1 MVSLIVV
8 HSQFDRI
15 WPFAADHLGKLWSN
29 QTQTEFIRL
38 TSGDSRS
45 LAEVVTQPERVHRLA
60 CLGASFTIDDLK
72 HFTSLQEATFYSN
85 GYSPLSDWDAT
96 TNDYLKTAG
105 IRLIEHT
112 SEGFWGESV
121 AEFGL
126 ALTLS
131 ALRRIPQN
139 YHAIMTDLSPWK
151 QYHQSMNQGP
161 GTRGQQ
167 FSDDTRFTHGTVA
180 GKRVRVVGSGNIG
193 SRYASFC
200 NMMGADVATWDP
212 YAHDP
217 TFHRSG
223 SRREWHLESL
233 MRDAEIFA
241 PMLPLKDDTIGL
253 ITAQHIDSLPQGCLV
268 VLVTRARICDVDA
281 IRRRVLNDE
290 ISLAADVFDIEPLP
304 LGDPLLGRHNVIHT
318 PHLAGRTQHAN
329 QQWAEA
335 LAAQFSPID

>member
-1 MVSLIVV
+1 MISLIVV
-8 HSQFDRI
+8 NSQFDRV
-15 WPFAADHLGKLWSN
+15 WPFAADHLGKMWSN
-29 QTQTEFIRL
+29 QKQTEFIRL
-38 TSGDSRS
+38 NSDDNRS
-45 LAEVVTQPERVHRLA
+45 LADIATHPENVVRLA
-60 CLGASFTIDDLK
+60 CLGVSFTVDDLM

-85 GYSPLSDWDAT
+85 GYSPLSDWNPAAY
-96 TNDYLKTAG
+96 DYLKDSG
-105 IRLIEHT
+105 VRLIQQIG
-112 SEGFWGESV
+112 EGFWGESV
-121 AEFGL
+121 AEFALGL
-126 ALTLS
+126 TIS

-139 YHAIMTDLSPWK
+139 YHKIMTDLAPWK
-151 QYHQSMNQGP
+151 QYHYSMNQGP

-180 GKRVRVVGSGNIG
+180 GKRVRIVGSGNIG

-212 YAHDP
+212 FAHDP

-241 PMLPLKDDTIGL
+241 PMLPLKDDTTGL
-253 ITAQHIDSLPQGCLV
+253 ITAEHIDLLPQGCLV

-281 IRRRVLNDE
+281 IRLRVLNDE

-304 LGDPLLGRHNVIHT
+304 LDDPLLGRDNVIHT
-318 PHLAGRTQHAN
+318 PHLAGRTQYAN

-335 LAAQFSPID
+335 LAAQFLPMN

>member
-1 MVSLIVV
+1 MLSLIVV
-8 HSQFDRI
+8 HPQFDSI
-15 WPFAADHLGKLWSN
+15 WPFAADHLGQLWSN
-29 QTQTEFIRL
+29 QTETDFIRL
-38 TSGDSRS
+38 TSDDSRS
-45 LAEVVTQPERVHRLA
+45 LAQVVAEPERVNRIA
-60 CLGASFTIDDLK
+60 CFGVPFTIDDLK
-72 HFTSLQEATFYSN
+72 QFTALQEATFHLK
-85 GYSPLSDWDAT
+85 GYSQFSFWDSASH
-96 TNDYLKTAG
+96 DYLKAAG
-105 IRLIEHT
+105 VRLIQHT

-139 YHAIMTDLSPWK
+139 YHAIMTDLAPWK
-151 QYHQSMNQGP
+151 QYHHSMNQGP

-180 GKRVRVVGSGNIG
+180 GRRVRIVGSGNIG

-212 YAHDP
+212 FAPDP

-223 SRREWHLESL
+223 SRREWHLDSL
-233 MRDAEIFA
+233 ISDAEIFA
-241 PMLPLKDDTIGL
+241 PMLPLTENTTGL
-253 ITAQHIDSLPQGCLV
+253 ITAQHIDSLPRGCLV
-268 VLVTRARICDVDA
+268 VLVTRARICDVDS

-304 LGDPLLGRHNVIHT
+304 LNDPLLGRDNVIHT
-318 PHLAGRTQHAN
+318 PHLAGRTQYAN

-335 LAAQFSPID
+335 LAAQFLPVN

>member
-1 MVSLIVV
+1 MVSLIAV
-8 HSQFDRI
+8 HPQFDRV
-15 WPFAADHLGKLWSN
+15 WPFAVDHLAELWSN
-29 QTQTEFIRL
+29 QTETEFIRL
-38 TSGDSRS
+38 TSDDNRS
-45 LAEVVTQPERVHRLA
+45 LAQVTAKPERVTRIA
-60 CLGASFTIDDLK
+60 CFGVSFTIDDLK
-72 HFTSLQEATFYSN
+72 RFTALQEATFHAR
-85 GYSPLSDWDAT
+85 GYVPFGDWDST
-96 TNDYLKTAG
+96 GHDYLKAAG
-105 IRLIEHT
+105 VRLIQHT

-126 ALTLS
+126 ALTMC

-139 YHAIMTDLSPWK
+139 YHAIMSDLAPWK
-151 QYHQSMNQGP
+151 QYHASMNQGP

-180 GKRVRVVGSGNIG
+180 GKRVRIVGSGNIG

-200 NMMGADVATWDP
+200 KMMGADVATWDP
-212 YAHDP
+212 FAPDP
-217 TFHRSG
+217 TIHRSG
-223 SRREWHLESL
+223 SRREWHLEAL
-233 MRDAEIFA
+233 VRDAEIFA
-241 PMLPLKDDTIGL
+241 PMLPLTDGTTGL
-253 ITAQHIDSLPQGCLV
+253 ITAELIDSLPQGCLV

-304 LGDPLLGRHNVIHT
+304 IDDPLLGRDNVIHT

-335 LAAQFSPID
+335 LATQFLPIN